1 VTFWRDGN
9 RLYLS
14 DEASLVEIHPGTQHA
29 RGYIYHKD
37 AADAREARLFLTW
50 LLTSTTVIVLREQG
64 VFSMHAAA
72 LSRGGDGV
80 LIVAPSDSGKS
91 TLSYSLVRHGW
102 GYLSDDFV
110 VLHER
115 EGAVEAAPFRRTFG
129 LDAEAGEFFP
139 ELNRDW
145 ERPFDEEEKWA
156 VSVDALYP
164 GRQADRCVPRV
175 LLFPEIVGQG
185 QTEVREISP
194 VEALQRLV
202 WQGGLLTTTPGTSQ
216 RQMDCLALLVR
227 QAQPYRLFSGRDLLE
242 EPQKASAIVG
252 PLLDEARATAGE

>member
-1 VTFWRDGN
+1 M
-9 RLYLS
+9 
-14 DEASLVEIHPGTQHA
+14 
-29 RGYIYHKD
+29 
-37 AADAREARLFLTW
+37 
-50 LLTSTTVIVLREQG
+50 STTVALLLREQG

-72 LSRGGDGV
+72 LSRGGEGV
-80 LIVAPSDSGKS
+80 LVVAPSDSGKS

-102 GYLSDDFV
+102 DYLSDDFV

-115 EGAVEAAPFRRTFG
+115 DGAIEAAPFRKTFG

-185 QTEVREISP
+185 QTEVREVSR
-194 VEALQRLV
+194 VEALHRLV
-202 WQGGLLTTTPGTSQ
+202 RQGGLLPTTPETSQ

-242 EPQKASAIVG
+242 EPQKASAIIE
-252 PLLDEARATAGE
+252 PLLHQSRAAAAG